1 MRPGLE
7 AGTPSNG
14 PLPSGRGGVFNRL
27 PEKVAQLFQA
37 NDAPAGRRADME
49 ELASLVPTESKSRFV
64 EEFQE
69 LISKDS
75 VGTSMSAHHLLVSFA
90 GTWNCWN

>member
-1 MRPGLE
+1 
-7 AGTPSNG
+7 
-14 PLPSGRGGVFNRL
+14 
-27 PEKVAQLFQA
+27 
-37 NDAPAGRRADME
+37 ME

-75 VGTSMSAHHLLVSFA
+75 VGTSMSACVPWGLGEPVCRNLLVKEFCYLRTVNVTA
-90 GTWNCWN
+90 AV